1 MIELLTI
8 SPPVGAE
15 VPNLI
20 PYVGYNFSTGSTA
33 QPQLNKTVVS
43 PMPPL
48 IDGNRGGFDVNDYPK
63 VASASSSELITPT
76 SYLTVGTGDYTLE
89 MWVNLQ
95 ASASTYSIFGIGY
108 RNVPFAIGVSFGKL
122 EVAIDRTWSAS
133 TLNIL
138 LPGNNNLNNIMN
150 RPLHL
155 VVQRRD
161 GIVWVFLDG
170 KRAKMKV
177 STDNNAAAYRW
188 EWASAQSYTSATNC
202 YLSDRATVFAEFA
215 FHNVAKYDGEFIPK
229 KPIVIPEGEVTP

>member
-43 PMPPL
+43 PMPPI
-48 IDGNRGGFDVNDYPK
+48 IDGDRGGFDVADYPK
-63 VASASSSELITPT
+63 VASVSSSNLVTPT
-76 SYLTVGTGDYTLE
+76 NYLTVGTGDYTIE

-95 ASASTYSIFGIGY
+95 ASASTYSIFGISY
-108 RNVPFAIGVSFGKL
+108 NKIPFTIGVSFGKL
-122 EVAIDRTWSAS
+122 EVAIDRNWSAT
-133 TLNIL
+133 TLNVQ

-155 VVQRRD
+155 VVQRRS
-161 GIVWVFLDG
+161 GMVWVFLDG

-177 STDNNAAAYRW
+177 STDNSGTYQP
-188 EWASAQSYTSATNC
+188 EWGSSQSYVSASSC
-202 YLSDRATVFAEFA
+202 YMADRATVFAEFA

-229 KPIVIPEGEVTP
+229 KPIVIPEGEESNA